1 MSSESELTWEEVY
14 EAVNNAVY
22 QKFGEYM
29 KDSEVEVLQGCWEGK
44 TYPKIAVRGNYSS
57 SYIGRNIGPD
67 LWKKLTEALGEKV
80 SKTNFREALKRAS
93 LKSKQQIATT
103 EIEFPEGVVSLE
115 SEFYVER
122 SPIESNCYQEILQPG
137 ALLRIKAPQKMGK
150 TSLLKRII
158 AEARSKNYRTVNLN
172 LRQPNAAIF
181 SDLDKFLRWFCASV
195 SKKLDIAA
203 KLNDNWDE
211 DLGSNVNCTTYFE
224 LHLLE
229 EIESP
234 LVLALDEVDRVFDY
248 QEIYPDFFG
257 LLRSWYEEAKNL
269 EIWEKLRLVVAYS
282 TEYELNI
289 NQSPFNVGFPVEL
302 KDFTVEQVKYL
313 ARVHKSDL
321 DSDGVNQLM
330 AMVGGNP
337 YLIRLAFYHLAADNL
352 TLEKLLEDAPTDAGI
367 YRDRLQ
373 SYLESLQ
380 QNLELAKAFQDVI
393 NTTEGALIET
403 FTKRK
408 LYRMGLIEERGDRV
422 FPRCELYRQ
431 YFSDRLSSLLA
442 EI

>member
-1 MSSESELTWEEVY
+1 MSSESELTWEKVY

-80 SKTNFREALKRAS
+80 SKTNCREALKRAS
-93 LKSKQQIATT
+93 LKSKQQIAAT
-103 EIEFPEGVVSLE
+103 EIEFPEGVVPLE
-115 SEFYVER
+115 SGFYVER
-122 SPIESNCYQEILQPG
+122 SPIELNCYQEILQPG

-150 TSLLKRII
+150 TSLLNRII
-158 AEARSKNYRTVNLN
+158 ARAKDQNYRTVILN
-172 LRQPNAAIF
+172 LREPDRSRF
-181 SDLDKFLRWFCASV
+181 SNLDKFLRWFCACV
-195 SKKLDIAA
+195 SKKLGIATQ
-203 KLNDNWDE
+203 LNNNWDE
-211 DLGSNVNCTTYFE
+211 DLGGNVNCTTYFE

-248 QEIYPDFFG
+248 PEIYQDFFG

-269 EIWEKLRLVVAYS
+269 PIWEKLRLVVAYS

-302 KDFTVEQVKYL
+302 NDFAVEQVESL
-313 ARVHKSDL
+313 AQLHKLDL
-321 DSDGVNQLM
+321 GSHGVNQLM
-330 AMVGGNP
+330 TIVGGNP
-337 YLIRLAFYHLAADNL
+337 YLIRLALYHLAADNL

-367 YRDRLQ
+367 YRDRLLCH
-373 SYLESLQ
+373 LEALQ
-380 QNLELAKAFQDVI
+380 QNLDLAKAFQKVI
-393 NTTEGALIET
+393 NSTEGTLIET